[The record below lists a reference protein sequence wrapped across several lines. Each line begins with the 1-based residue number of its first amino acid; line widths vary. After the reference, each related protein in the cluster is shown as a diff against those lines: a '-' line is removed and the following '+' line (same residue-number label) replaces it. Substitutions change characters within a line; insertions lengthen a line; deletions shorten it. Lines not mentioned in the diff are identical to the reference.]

1 MLGPNGLRVLGCG
14 TSPPPDCGCARTIE
28 LDLSGLV
35 ASTDTINLNAD
46 ASRTA
51 TLPTMED
58 VSSLLL
64 TFTPGTCYL
73 LSLANAVSDGPA
85 TVDDASTFDLYL
97 LVWWADG
104 FMYIAV
110 LEIQSG
116 ATWDRLVILFYG
128 SEELYTLEDCCRFFE
143 TADRQNLF
151 INNLDGGVNDSMTLT
166 FPDALVTAG
175 LFPTND
181 VEFVIGSDNSGTAM
195 VQIRCCP
202 PCFYSGTSQ
211 PSASITVTGPCSGS
225 YPDPVPYQSGFD
237 GSDGLPCI
245 MTWGPPG
252 STVLKV
258 FWDKEA
264 ETYGAV
270 ILAGATELFS
280 ADDID
285 LEFVDCVLTGTFE
298 MTGEAGCSGSTAMV
312 VLG

>member
-1 MLGPNGLRVLGCG
+1 MAGMNCRCCG
-14 TSPPPDCGCARTIE
+14 SSPPPDCGCARTIE

-85 TVDDASTFDLYL
+85 TVDDSSTFDLYL

-104 FMYIAV
+104 FMYVAV
-110 LEIQSG
+110 LEIQGG
-116 ATWDRLVILFYG
+116 ATWDRLVILFYAF
-128 SEELYTLEDCCRFFE
+128 EELYSLEDCCRFSE

-151 INNLDGGVNDSMTLT
+151 SNTVGEFGIVNDSMTLT

-181 VEFVIGSDNSGTAM
+181 VEFVIGSEGAGEAL
-195 VQIRCCP
+195 VRIRCCP

-211 PSASITVTGPCSGS
+211 PSASITVTGGPCSGS
-225 YPDPVPYQSGFD
+225 YPDPVAYEAGGD
-237 GSDGLPCI
+237 GSDGQPCT
-245 MTWGPPG
+245 MTWGHP
-252 STVLKV
+252 TVLKV
-258 FWDKEA
+258 FWDKVA

-270 ILAGATELFS
+270 IMSGATELFS